1 MRKSFFTVDF
11 QNKETKTE
19 SSRPGLRSGV
29 SVCQKGCEAPRTR
42 TALKGLPQSEARD
55 AKRGGPPKRVR
66 STEDEHAA
74 QRKRS
79 PKPAT
84 PPTGGGAGRIKGC
97 AAPRTSTPRKG
108 SAVRSPRREAGRAAK
123 KGAKHRGRA
132 RRAAAAQSEARDAK
146 RGRPQKRVRSTEDE
160 HAAQRKRSP
169 KPATQSGAGRKK
181 GAKHR
186 GRARRAAEAQSEA
199 CDAKRGRPQKGCE
212 APRTRTALKGL
223 PQSEARDAKRGGPPK
238 RVRSTEDEHAAQ
250 RKRSPKPATQSGA
263 GRKKIEARAED
274 SPERATAVRS
284 PRRKA
289 GRAAKKGAKHRGRA
303 RRAAAAQSE
312 ACDAKRGRPPKR
324 VRSP

>member
-66 STEDEHAA
+66 STEDEGL
-74 QRKRS
+74 
-79 PKPAT
+79 P
-84 PPTGGGAGRIKGC
+84 
-97 AAPRTSTPRKG
+97 
-108 SAVRSPRREAGRAAK
+108 
-123 KGAKHRGRA
+123 
-132 RRAAAAQSEARDAK
+132 QSEACDAK
-146 RGRPQKRVRSTEDE
+146 RGRPL
-160 HAAQRKRSP
+160 
-169 KPATQSGAGRKK
+169 KK

-199 CDAKRGRPQKGCE
+199 RDAKRGRPQKGYEAPRTRTALKGLPQSEARDAKRGGPQKGCE

-238 RVRSTEDEHAAQ
+238 RVRSTEDED
-250 RKRSPKPATQSGA
+250 G
-263 GRKKIEARAED
+263 
-274 SPERATAVRS
+274 PERATAVRS
-284 PRRKA
+284 TRRKA